1 MKAQQPHQDILKAA
15 PDELDI
21 LLAGKI
27 PPRRWKLKG
36 LDLWVNANTNFRNIW
51 SGTWDRFSMCSSK
64 EPEAAQPKLK
74 RQKVDDSRKEEKQNL
89 APIQVLLEDFCLNKA
104 APDEFLTFL
113 MKRVKQGKGL
123 PQLCCRKLKFLDMP
137 LGHIQKILRMVQLDC
152 VQEVE
157 VNGHW
162 DLLTLA
168 SFAPHLSQMVNL
180 SRLRVSHV
188 MTISFTPRAAE
199 EVDKLLSQFSTQLL
213 CLHQLHLDSVFLLE
227 GHLDQVLRCPK
238 TPLVTLSL
246 TNCLLLESDLTHLAS
261 CLNTSHLRYLNLS
274 EVNMMALSPE
284 FLQVVLERASAT
296 LHRLAL
302 DGCGIRDS
310 QLMSILPVLG
320 RCSQLTS
327 FSFRGNP
334 VSVAALQSLL
344 RHTVLL
350 SRFRLGL
357 FPVPLECY
365 VGLQG
370 TVDLGNLRQ
379 SLAELRL
386 ILQDLG
392 RPNSV
397 LLFSDSSCAYY
408 VIIVK
413 SCFLIGE
420 DRLLYKGQGWNIKG
434 AHSGPT
440 WNPMFIGISFM
451 GTSWRVPPARALRAA
466 QNQLACGAA
475 SGALSPRNEVKGHR
489 DVQQA
494 TSPGDELYNII
505 QTWPH
510 YRE

>member
-1 MKAQQPHQDILKAA
+1 MSSRSPARLLDLANQSLLQNEALAVASLESLPAQLFLPLFLEAVAGRHSETLKAMVRAWPFSHLALGALMKAQQPQQDILKAA
-15 PDELDI
+15 LDGLDD
-21 LLAGKI
+21 LLAHKI
-27 PPRRWKLKG
+27 RPRRWKLKV
-36 LDLWVNANTNFRNIW
+36 LDLRLNANTNFWDVAPR
-51 SGTWDRFSMCSSK
+51 TWDWSSVRSLE
-64 EPEAAQPKLK
+64 EPEAAQPKTK
-74 RQKVDDSRKEEKQNL
+74 RPKVDDSRKEEKELL
-89 APIQVLLEDFCLNKA
+89 APVQVLLEDFCLQKA
-104 APDEFLTFL
+104 TPDEFLTFL

-123 PQLCCRKLKFLDMP
+123 PQLCCRKLEFLDMP

-162 DLLTLA
+162 DLLTLD
-168 SFAPHLSQMVNL
+168 SFAPHLSQMVNV
-180 SRLRVSHV
+180 SRLRVSHI
-188 MTISFTPRAAE
+188 MTISFIPWAAD
-199 EVDKLLSQFSTQLL
+199 EVDKLLSQFSAQLL
-213 CLHQLHLDSVFLLE
+213 SLHQLQELHLDSVFFLE
-227 GHLDQVLRCPK
+227 GRLDQVLRCLK
-238 TPLVTLSL
+238 SPLVTLSL

-261 CLNTSHLRYLNLS
+261 CLSTSHLKKRYLNLS

-310 QLMSILPVLG
+310 QLMSILPALAH
-320 RCSQLTS
+320 CSQLTS

-370 TVDLGNLRQ
+370 TVDLGNLRR

-386 ILQDLG
+386 ILQDVG

-397 LLFSDSSCAYY
+397 LLFSDSAWTYD
-408 VIIVK
+408 VI
-413 SCFLIGE
+413 
-420 DRLLYKGQGWNIKG
+420 LLYCV
-434 AHSGPT
+434 A
-440 WNPMFIGISFM
+440 
-451 GTSWRVPPARALRAA
+451 
-466 QNQLACGAA
+466 
-475 SGALSPRNEVKGHR
+475 
-489 DVQQA
+489 
-494 TSPGDELYNII
+494 
-505 QTWPH
+505 
-510 YRE
+510 